1 MQRALVVVT
10 AIALAGTAACSR
22 KEESAPARPAA
33 AAAPTTGAAPD
44 IAATSVTPA
53 PAEPSAS
60 SPLPPATL
68 TEVNLVATAVGG
80 GLEDLTGGYGPG
92 FMGRRLVDGEVVPP
106 WKIPET
112 WTWNDRAWAK
122 FPTEA
127 VFSFFNRQSAL
138 VGAVS
143 IVLPE
148 TTTAE
153 LPNETSAA
161 PKDVEVWISN
171 ESPTAAFRQVA
182 TAAIEPVP
190 GEHKIEFPAVEARY
204 VKLRIVSG
212 YSPKELELSEVRVLE
227 STRDGYTPL
236 FERDSAVDRWKDS
249 PRDAA
254 QRGLE
259 WLQQAA
265 ADWGNEHQCVGCH
278 VQAQALMGQAVGIE
292 QGYRVNMRAMHDL
305 SEQIRSKQQPDGTWP
320 PSPYNIAVAAFATM
334 GLAQAAVATKKPSDV
349 ELMKGSDNLLARQ
362 DPGGS
367 VPLDSIRAP
376 IEQGDFMS
384 TANSLVAMRWAA
396 AHSKDARYRQAAE
409 RALGWVESHEPATT
423 QDSVFKIIALMHFGS
438 PEQKRIAWSTVESL
452 AGQQQPDGGWKE
464 TPSMD
469 GSNAFA
475 TGQALYAFKQAGV
488 SVQGEMFRRG
498 VDYLL
503 KTQIGEPT
511 DANAS
516 WKAVHTQSESNTSF
530 APTMWAVIGLASSY
544 GDTPKGALQVVREG
558 DRIAAHNL
566 EIVLDVSG
574 SMNAKLGET
583 TRWQTALATLKEV
596 VAALPDDLNVGLR
609 VYGHRY
615 SSKSAET
622 CQDTQLVV
630 PIAPL
635 DRQKIVDAASA
646 LKPRGETPLIRS
658 VLKTVD
664 DLKAAGGGS
673 VILITDGEESCKGN
687 AKSAAAQIKNSGV
700 KVALNIVGFTLTGKA
715 VESELAGLAG
725 STGGRYYSAQDGAQ
739 LSRAVK
745 LAALSRL
752 PYDVLDAS
760 GKLLA
765 FGQTSELSRELPPG
779 EYRVRI
785 EALGQRL
792 EESLT
797 VVPEQ
802 TTMLTLGVEG
812 DRFVLKKPAS

>member
-1 MQRALVVVT
+1 MHRALVVVI
-10 AIALAGTAACSR
+10 AIAMAGTAACSR
-22 KEESAPARPAA
+22 KEDSAPAKPAS
-33 AAAPTTGAAPD
+33 AAAPSNQSAPAAP
-44 IAATSVTPA
+44 ATPA
-53 PAEPSAS
+53 QAEPPA
-60 SPLPPATL
+60 PLPPATL
-68 TEVNLVATAVGG
+68 TDVNLVATDVGG
-80 GLEDLTGGYGPG
+80 GIEELTGGYGPG
-92 FMGRRLVDGEVVPP
+92 FFGRRLVDGREDPP
-106 WKIPET
+106 WKVPET

-122 FPTEA
+122 YPTEA

-138 VGAVS
+138 VGALS

-148 TTTAE
+148 KTTAE
-153 LPNETSAA
+153 LPNETSAG
-161 PKDVEVWISN
+161 PKDVEVWIST
-171 ESPTAAFRQVA
+171 ESPIGGFRQVA
-182 TAAIEPVP
+182 TAAIEPAH

-204 VKLRIVSG
+204 VKLRVVSG
-212 YSPKELELSEVRVLE
+212 YSPKELELSEVRVFE
-227 STRDGYTPL
+227 SVRDGYTPL
-236 FERDSAVDRWKDS
+236 FERDTAVNRWKDS

-278 VQAQALMGQAVGIE
+278 VQAQALMGQAVAIE
-292 QGYRVNMRAMHDL
+292 QGYRVNMRALHDL
-305 SEQIRSKQQPDGTWP
+305 AEQIRSKQQPDGSWP
-320 PSPYNIAVAAFATM
+320 PSPYNTAAAAFASM
-334 GLAQAAVATKKPSDV
+334 GLAHAAVATNKTSDV
-349 ELMKGSDNLLARQ
+349 ELMKGADNLLVRQ
-362 DPGGS
+362 DTGGS
-367 VPLDSIRAP
+367 IPLDSSRPP
-376 IEQGDFMS
+376 IEQGDFMT
-384 TANSLVAMRWAA
+384 TANSLVAMRWTAM
-396 AHSKDARYRQAAE
+396 HSKDAKYRQAAE
-409 RALGWVESHEPATT
+409 RALGWIESHEPETT
-423 QDSVFKIIALMHFGS
+423 QDSVFKVIALMHFGS

-464 TPSMD
+464 TPQMD

-503 KTQIGEPT
+503 KTQIDEPT

-516 WKAVHTQSESNTSF
+516 WKAVHTQSENKTSF

-544 GDTPKGALQVVREG
+544 GDSPKGALQVVREG

-566 EIVLDVSG
+566 AIVLDVSG

-583 TRWQTALATLKEV
+583 TRWQTALVTLKEV

-615 SSKSAET
+615 SSKSAQT
-622 CQDTQLVV
+622 CQDTELIV
-630 PIAPL
+630 PIAAL
-635 DRQKIVDAASA
+635 DRDKIVGAASE

-664 DLKAAGGGS
+664 DLKAVGGGS

-687 AKSAAAQIKNSGV
+687 AKSAAAQIKSSGV

-745 LAALSRL
+745 LAALTRL
-752 PYDVLDAS
+752 PYDVLDRS

-765 FGQTSELSRELPPG
+765 SGQTSELSRELPPG
-779 EYRVRI
+779 EYRVRVD
-785 EALGQRL
+785 ALGQRL
-792 EESLT
+792 EEPLT
-797 VVPEQ
+797 IVPDQ
-802 TTMLTLGVEG
+802 TTTLTLGVEG
-812 DRFVLKKPAS
+812 DRFVLKRPAS